1 MIQFWWV
8 PVLILTSAISCWMS
22 LRTSDTFWYWA
33 AWVFGSVVQLW
44 PLVSK
49 LSNNIVRDAII
60 FDCILVVSFGYFL
73 SYFKGQ
79 NLTISNWIGFAIIV
93 LGIIIFSR

>member
-8 PVLILTSAISCWMS
+8 PVLIITSAISSWMS
-22 LRTSDTFWYWA
+22 LRTNDVVWYWS
-33 AWVFGSVVQLW
+33 AWAFGALVQLW

-60 FDCILVVSFGYFL
+60 FDCILVVAFGFFIAH
-73 SYFKGQ
+73 FKGQ
-79 NLTISNWIGFAIIV
+79 QLTLTNWIGFAVIV
-93 LGIIIFSR
+93 LGIVIFSR